1 MNNRPTILLLL
12 AAALLLTACID
23 KPLADPDGS
32 RVPIRLTTAI
42 TPTRAAS
49 AATQDEQMLA
59 GERLYVWGTVAG
71 DPYLTAWRLTA
82 DGAGSWSGQSSTP
95 FWPGSPMTLWCVH
108 GNFQPAPAEELT
120 PQPASLSH
128 VVRID
133 QSTAAGYAA
142 SDLLYCYETGVTPPA
157 APATAHSITLTHKL
171 SKIIVKLVDAAGGA
185 DYTDAE
191 LARAEV
197 RICGIL
203 PQITLNLD
211 AAGTLDA
218 PTGGAAPVTI
228 TPYQE
233 SAADPSYEAI
243 IPAGQVKPAGLITV
257 SLNGQLATLNPTAPA
272 DAASFEAGKKY
283 TYTVTVSKTEMAVA
297 VSSITNWTDYAGAT
311 PLNPEALKTIDVR
324 RNPLWYVAKT
334 NLETG
339 GTAFATLNGTSQG
352 YLWTWTNAMT
362 LGYTASTTSYD
373 GYALPATPKV
383 VTNGEKGS
391 TWHLPTHMEWVSIV
405 PGTADFDI
413 FSTSNYSGG
422 TVVTEP
428 ACTFGYNTDTKY
440 GKGNTT
446 NPSTPVGT
454 QFKSFWSTYVSNTTL
469 RYAIRFLGTPYCSV
483 WRYSYVDYGTTQG
496 RLIINAK
503 LIDQINPD
511 ETAKLSAMMTTI
523 TNASYDWSEN
533 EAAGSVERVFY
544 ATGYASSTQQHAPG
558 TTFPNN
564 YGGWWAATS
573 YSDTQG
579 WRLDANPMSQTHNL
593 NVGASA
599 KAGPRTVRLFRDG
612 SARFSVGPGTTV
624 QFSPG
629 NLQAYISSGPTNT
642 YVYAANNWRFAPNPW
657 DYCDQNLATG
667 QWEDHFS
674 WVGKSATYN
683 SYGLLSIGE
692 TNATYFGNDATELL
706 KTDWGAVPGVVS
718 ALGAGWRTLTMGEWR
733 YLVNRRTTPSGIR
746 YAGATVNGVY
756 GIILLPDDWSA
767 SYYPL
772 ASTNTASVGSTD
784 NIISASVWNA
794 SLAPYGAVFLPAAGY
809 RHGTS
814 GGHSKGVRG
823 LYWSSIAAPN
833 KTDPITYTAYYL
845 NFGNGVHPSSSH
857 SRYYGCSVRLV
868 R

>member
-211 AAGTLDA
+211 AAGTLDT

-334 NLETG
+334 NLNQDGKSFSTV
-339 GTAFATLNGTSQG
+339 ASTSQG
-352 YLWTWTNAMT
+352 YLFAWSTTMAMP
-362 LGYTASTTSYD
+362 YAKQSTSYD
-373 GYALPATPKV
+373 GYAVPAVPQPV
-383 VTNGEKGS
+383 LNGEIGA
-391 TWHLPTHMEWVSIV
+391 TWHLPTNMENRSIV
-405 PGTADFDI
+405 PWNSTSI
-413 FSTSNYSGG
+413 FSASVAAT
-422 TVVTEP
+422 TVVNEH

-440 GKGNTT
+440 GKGNTS
-446 NPSTPVGT
+446 NPTIPTGT
-454 QFKSFWSTYVSNTTL
+454 VFQSYWSSYTSGSRV

-483 WRYSYVDYGTTQG
+483 WKYEVLDYGESNTNA
-496 RLIINAK
+496 RLVISSR

-523 TNASYDWSEN
+523 SNANYDWSEN
-533 EAAGSVERVFY
+533 EREGAVQRVFY
-544 ATGYASSTQQHAPG
+544 LSGNGNNNEKAAPG
-558 TTFPNN
+558 YRLGTCFGHWSTLQNGANTAYGFHYLDEALCTF
-564 YGGWWAATS
+564 
-573 YSDTQG
+573 SDLG
-579 WRLDANPMSQTHNL
+579 RDS
-593 NVGASA
+593 GRS
-599 KAGPRTVRLFRDG
+599 VRLFRDG

-629 NLQAYISSGPTNT
+629 NLQAYISSGPANT
-642 YVYAANNWRFAPNPW
+642 YVWTANNWRFAPNPW

-683 SYGLLSIGE
+683 SYGLLSNGE
-692 TNATYFGNDATELL
+692 SNATYIGNDATELL

-733 YLVNRRTTPSGIR
+733 YLVNTRTTPSGIR
-746 YAGATVNGVY
+746 YAGATVNGVW

-772 ASTNTASVGSTD
+772 ASTNTASPGSTD

-809 RHGTS
+809 RFATY
-814 GGHSKGVRG
+814 GGHSKGERG
-823 LYWSSIAAPN
+823 LYWSSTVAPTL
-833 KTDPITYTAYYL
+833 TDPITYTAYYL
-845 NFGNGVHPSSSH
+845 NFGNGVHPSSRH
-857 SRYYGCSVRLV
+857 SRAYGCSVRLV